1 VGSSI
6 ETAPCCEFSYEATPG
21 WDASTGLGSPNFG
34 VLANL
39 VLNNATYFPA
49 TSAYPQG
56 AAAVNTFTTTG
67 GDDDEV
73 KTDATAGLALGAS
86 GLAVGLIA
94 LIVGIVLCTRSG
106 GKQNTLLGK

>member
-1 VGSSI
+1 MGSSI

-39 VLNNATYFPA
+39 VLNNATYFPSV
-49 TSAYPQG
+49 SAYPEG

-67 GDDDEV
+67 SNDDEV
-73 KTDATAGLALGAS
+73 KTNATAGLGLGAA
-86 GLAVGLIA
+86 GLAVAIVA
-94 LIVGIVLCTRSG
+94 LIVGVVLCSRGG
-106 GKQNTLLGK
+106 GKENTLLGK